1 MEAFAMLCL
10 GVDPGL
16 SGAISL
22 LCSERGL
29 LECEDIPVEFNGL
42 HTGKMMRWVD
52 AIKLQAL
59 LVEWSTRHDFAH
71 HSVHA
76 VIERPIP
83 MPSMPS
89 TTTASSFDTFGVV
102 RALVCG
108 KASPNG
114 MTMVNPATWKRAFG
128 LKTNKDESI
137 ACALRLYPKAAK
149 YLKLKKSHNRAESI
163 LVGHFLLM
171 ELA

>member
-1 MEAFAMLCL
+1 ML
-10 GVDPGL
+10 VISTDPGL

-29 LECEDIPVEFNGL
+29 LECEDLPTCGNGL
-42 HTGKMMRWVD
+42 ATGKMMRWID
-52 AIKLQAL
+52 AGKLQEL
-59 LVEWSTRHDFAH
+59 LTSWSTRHDFAQ

-89 TTTASSFDTFGVV
+89 TTTASSFDTFGVI

-108 KASPNG
+108 KVSPNG
-114 MTMVNPATWKRAFG
+114 MTMVNPVTWKRYFG
-128 LKTNKDESI
+128 LKTDKDESI
-137 ACALRLYPKAAK
+137 ACALRLYPDAK
-149 YLKLKKSHNRAESI
+149 RYLARKRDHNRAESI

-171 ELA
+171 ELS